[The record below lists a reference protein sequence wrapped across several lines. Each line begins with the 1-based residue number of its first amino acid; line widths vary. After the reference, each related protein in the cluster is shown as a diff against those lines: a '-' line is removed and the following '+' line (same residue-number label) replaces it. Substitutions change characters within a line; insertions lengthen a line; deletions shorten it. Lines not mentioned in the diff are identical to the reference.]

1 MSSDPSN
8 DFPLGCTVRIKAGIF
23 ADYVGRVH
31 SLDATNQF
39 ATVVVN
45 MFGLWTPVDVAFG
58 DLERT
63 KS

>member
-8 DFPLGCTVRIKAGIF
+8 DFLPGCTVRIKAGIF
-23 ADYVGRVH
+23 ANYVGRIH
-31 SLDATNQF
+31 SLDATNQV

-45 MFGLWTPVDVAFG
+45 MFGLWTPVEVAFG